1 LTGEDLRRAR
11 ARIGELWA
19 LDRPLHCAELG
30 RALEFADGDPGAS
43 IRRYEGARTADVPGP
58 VAAGVK
64 MMLGGA
70 IPALGLPAILTP
82 KKRKAR
88 AATRRR
94 A

>member
-1 LTGEDLRRAR
+1 MKGADLRRAR

-30 RALEFADGDPGAS
+30 RALEMAPSDPGES
-43 IRRYEGARTADVPGP
+43 IRRYEADRDAEVPGF

-64 MMLGGA
+64 MMLSGM
-70 IPALGLPAILTP
+70 IPTIGLSAILSP
-82 KKRKAR
+82 RKLKMR
-88 AATRRR
+88 AAGRRR